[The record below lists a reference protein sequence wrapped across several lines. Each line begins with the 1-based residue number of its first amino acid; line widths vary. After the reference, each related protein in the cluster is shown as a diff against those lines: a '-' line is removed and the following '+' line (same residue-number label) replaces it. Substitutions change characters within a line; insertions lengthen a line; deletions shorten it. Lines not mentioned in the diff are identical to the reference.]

1 MHFDKDKLTPVVTAA
16 VVLMGFGIL
25 LLLNSHAYTSPIPY
39 LLIVGGLLCLLA
51 EDAYRF
57 LKRRRRRTSPDSR
70 ALPPTGE
77 AVEHK
82 SVHSTVDRTDSPS

>member
-16 VVLMGFGIL
+16 VVLIGFGVL
-25 LLLNSHAYTSPIPY
+25 LLVNSHAYTSPIPY
-39 LLIVGGLLCLLA
+39 LLVVGGLLCLLA

-57 LKRRRRRTSPDSR
+57 LQRRRRKASPDSR
-70 ALPPTGE
+70 ALPPSGE

-82 SVHSTVDRTDSPS
+82 AVHSTVDRTDTSS

>member
-16 VVLMGFGIL
+16 VVLIGFGVL
-25 LLLNSHAYTSPIPY
+25 LLVNTHAYTSPIPY
-39 LLIVGGLLCLLA
+39 LLIAGGLLCLLA

-57 LKRRRRRTSPDSR
+57 LQRRRRSTLPDSR

-82 SVHSTVDRTDSPS
+82 SVHSALDRTDTPS